1 MRYDSKYQN
10 LFESSYDIDDNYD
23 KLISAKEPKFG
34 IMCSLGMAIQK
45 NKFLLIFVALIIAII
60 GIAYLRMKIN
70 EKYTEIA
77 ERIYKDNLQKFNK
90 GVEEI
95 NT

>member
-1 MRYDSKYQN
+1 M
-10 LFESSYDIDDNYD
+10 
-23 KLISAKEPKFG
+23 
-34 IMCSLGMAIQK
+34 
-45 NKFLLIFVALIIAII
+45 IIAII